1 MFSFTHFC
9 QQLYVCGT
17 LCQPMWYHHS
27 PLIILKTKLIHAHH
41 TLYRG
46 LCIIIITNLRNSSLV
61 VDSASRSSAEQL
73 FGPLGVKIVCDHRFL
88 GGFLGGTVAGSS
100 FILGKVHPLVG
111 LGRQELVMCGYIP
124 DSGCVFYTGEVTAV
138 RMDLSLSGCCSLFAE
153 LEETLLLS
161 FLSAMFG
168 CKIFSL
174 EQRLFSLTVRLEG
187 LGLDLPTVSANSL
200 YAASRHATD
209 LLSVPSFLPLPLN
222 PVYMMIWFLLPKDIT
237 GSNLIL
243 TTRCGFLRFVLNWI
257 LFTGVLLN
265 VLGPIIYLHG
275 CLSCP
280 LKRTTMI

>member
-1 MFSFTHFC
+1 MVTVNFHQYLQSSVTITRGHHLKFIQLQARVHVFLHSFLPATICLWNSLPANMVSSLTIDNF
-9 QQLYVCGT
+9 
-17 LCQPMWYHHS
+17 
-27 PLIILKTKLIHAHH
+27 KTKLIHAHH
-41 TLYRG
+41 TVYRG
-46 LCIIIITNLRNSSLV
+46 LCIIIIITNLRNSSLV
-61 VDSASRSSAEQL
+61 VNSASRSSAEQL
-73 FGPLGVKIVCDHRFL
+73 LGPLGVKIVCDYRFL

-174 EQRLFSLTVRLEG
+174 EQWLFSLTVRLEG

-222 PVYMMIWFLLPKDIT
+222 PVYMMIWLPGKVVFSYFLIHP
-237 GSNLIL
+237 LIQPFISRL
-243 TTRCGFLRFVLNWI
+243 QQ
-257 LFTGVLLN
+257 
-265 VLGPIIYLHG
+265 
-275 CLSCP
+275 
-280 LKRTTMI
+280 